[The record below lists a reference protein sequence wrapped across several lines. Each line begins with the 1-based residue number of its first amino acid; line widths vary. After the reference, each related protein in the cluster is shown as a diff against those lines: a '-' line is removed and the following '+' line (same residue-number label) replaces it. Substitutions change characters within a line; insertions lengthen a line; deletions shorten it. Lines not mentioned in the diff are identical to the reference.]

1 MPSLFAGKLH
11 AVICRAWKS
20 RIKGRDLYDYIF
32 YLSRQTPVNLKHLN
46 ARLVDSGFEGARE
59 DMPLPEIKQILL
71 QRFSS
76 IDYNQAKEDVLP
88 FIRNPASL
96 DVWSA
101 AFFQSITENLTAQ

>member
-1 MPSLFAGKLH
+1 M
-11 AVICRAWKS
+11 
-20 RIKGRDLYDYIF
+20 
-32 YLSRQTPVNLKHLN
+32 
-46 ARLVDSGFEGARE
+46 
-59 DMPLPEIKQILL
+59 PEIKQILL

-76 IDYNQAKEDVLP
+76 IDYSQAKEDVLP

>member
-1 MPSLFAGKLH
+1 M
-11 AVICRAWKS
+11 I
-20 RIKGRDLYDYIF
+20 
-32 YLSRQTPVNLKHLN
+32 NLKHLN

-59 DMPLPEIKQILL
+59 DMMLPEIKQILL

-76 IDYNQAKEDVLP
+76 IDYSQAKEDVLP

-101 AFFQSITENLTAQ
+101 SFFQTITENLTAQ